1 MKKNDSGH
9 MPLEIFLG
17 PFPMKKYTYFRA
29 LPNERVQIHFEEF
42 NLQGTPPE

>member
-1 MKKNDSGH
+1 VFLNPEGH
-9 MPLEIFLG
+9 VCQCTFA
-17 PFPMKKYTYFRA
+17 FQA

>member
-1 MKKNDSGH
+1 MTWCMH
-9 MPLEIFLG
+9 LEIFFG
-17 PFPMKKYTYFRA
+17 PFPIKKYANFRA